1 MQLTKDAKTR
11 PGLENWLV
19 PGTKVKL
26 VNYER
31 LASPFESAG
40 ITPPVYPGYIG
51 TVIEVYPDREVST
64 WIRFK
69 LKDLPRWGFSPEGS
83 DGTVIWEPLE

>member
-1 MQLTKDAKTR
+1 MRLTKDAKTR

-31 LASPFESAG
+31 LAFSCKKAG
-40 ITPPVYPGYIG
+40 IKPPVYPEYIG
-51 TVIEVYPDREVST
+51 TVSEVYPDGEVPT
-64 WIRFK
+64 WLRFK
-69 LKDLPRWGFSPEGS
+69 LEGMPRWGFSPES
-83 DGTVIWEPLE
+83 KDGTVIWEPLE